1 MGKPTETY
9 SSQDA
14 TQVSEQRTLQYLGGR
29 YGQRNETR
37 ERYEEAVKAC
47 SSIDFLEKTVSE
59 IAYLY
64 GLKPECLRNQLK
76 RHFPDIIPNRDKLRQ
91 QLGLAKQPIRGL
103 KPSTTAKYAPAI
115 AMLRETD
122 LTVKEVAEKCK
133 VSFYGL
139 QQHLLFYHK
148 DVAEKRLAQ
157 RTQALSKT
165 LRRGDKDS
173 SNRTVGPRPEAEALY
188 ADAIELYRTTSRT
201 ATDIAVELGFNPH
214 NLISYIQ
221 RWYRE
226 DMTIHQKLRQEQA
239 EERRRQRKVRME
251 NSRIV
256 KAERKYAP
264 ALPLIEAGATYDE
277 AALQTGVPKDRLAFW
292 VRHHR
297 PDLNERARQNAWVTL
312 PNGTRVMRSK
322 WTKFQEAEKAFCNTD
337 EPIKH
342 TARRL
347 DLSPS
352 TVSNFLHAL
361 HLEEVL
367 RRREAGA
374 EE

>member
-1 MGKPTETY
+1 M
-9 SSQDA
+9 
-14 TQVSEQRTLQYLGGR
+14 
-29 YGQRNETR
+29 
-37 ERYEEAVKAC
+37 
-47 SSIDFLEKTVSE
+47 
-59 IAYLY
+59 
-64 GLKPECLRNQLK
+64 KPECLRNQLK
-76 RHFPDIIPNRDKLRQ
+76 RHFPDVIPNRDKLRR

-173 SNRTVGPRPEAEALY
+173 CNRTVGSRSEAEALY

-239 EERRRQRKVRME
+239 EERRMQRKVRME

-256 KAERKYAP
+256 KAERM
-264 ALPLIEAGATYDE
+264 
-277 AALQTGVPKDRLAFW
+277 GVPAK
-292 VRHHR
+292 RHSCH
-297 PDLNERARQNAWVTL
+297 
-312 PNGTRVMRSK
+312 
-322 WTKFQEAEKAFCNTD
+322 AEKVGEVPRSRESVLQYGRAYQAHRKAAGFESDISVELPSC
-337 EPIKH
+337 P
-342 TARRL
+342 
-347 DLSPS
+347 SPRGG
-352 TVSNFLHAL
+352 VAP
-361 HLEEVL
+361 
-367 RRREAGA
+367 
-374 EE
+374 